1 MPGTALVLG
10 IRAVPGGFYPFFDIP
25 SAWRALKRFAAS
37 TPSAGKFRGSALFF
51 FISFHCFFGGNEV
64 YWRFHCSSKWK
75 TTAHCTQPVRYLQ
88 KKVLD

>member
-10 IRAVPGGFYPFFDIP
+10 IRAVSGGFYPFFDIP

-51 FISFHCFFGGNEV
+51 HFISLLFWGE
-64 YWRFHCSSKWK
+64 
-75 TTAHCTQPVRYLQ
+75 
-88 KKVLD
+88 